1 MNALTAEGI
10 YYAMVT
16 GELAA
21 RAAIDAIQAG
31 NFASAQLRGYE
42 RAWKR
47 EIGDEL
53 ANSVRLQKLLLA
65 DPARI
70 DRIVR
75 AASRH
80 AVLADLLARYATG
93 ALTHAQFKRSML
105 RRALPVYRARENAE
119 AVSWLTFAEHSGCW
133 RALFSLL
140 VGSLFAFQ
148 RQFREYP
155 GIEYERFSGASGGAQ
170 EKTEFAFARLM
181 YPPAPTAMFDRAGP
195 RWAEGMSSWTQDYPR
210 ADRHFL
216 LALRRLTRIH
226 ARSVE
231 QPVNLD
237 DGDDVYNWPWL
248 YAVRP
253 GEWQLTDAQAHK
265 LRDYLLRG
273 GFFMA
278 DDFWGT
284 PEWAVF
290 WDSMG
295 RVFPDRQAV
304 ELENTNRDIPYHLRS
319 G

>member
-1 MNALTAEGI
+1 
-10 YYAMVT
+10 
-16 GELAA
+16 
-21 RAAIDAIQAG
+21 
-31 NFASAQLRGYE
+31 
-42 RAWKR
+42 
-47 EIGDEL
+47 
-53 ANSVRLQKLLLA
+53 
-65 DPARI
+65 
-70 DRIVR
+70 
-75 AASRH
+75 
-80 AVLADLLARYATG
+80 
-93 ALTHAQFKRSML
+93 
-105 RRALPVYRARENAE
+105 
-119 AVSWLTFAEHSGCW
+119 
-133 RALFSLL
+133 
-140 VGSLFAFQ
+140 
-148 RQFREYP
+148 
-155 GIEYERFSGASGGAQ
+155 
-170 EKTEFAFARLM
+170 M

-216 LALRRLTRIH
+216 QALRRLTRIH

-290 WDSMG
+290 WDSMR

-304 ELENTNRDIPYHLRS
+304 ELDNDNAIFHTIYDLDDRYQVPGAWGLYGRGYQNDGRVAALERHLRRQGPVDGCHHS
-319 G
+319 KLRPRRFLGVGRRAANTRNATRRLGFGSA